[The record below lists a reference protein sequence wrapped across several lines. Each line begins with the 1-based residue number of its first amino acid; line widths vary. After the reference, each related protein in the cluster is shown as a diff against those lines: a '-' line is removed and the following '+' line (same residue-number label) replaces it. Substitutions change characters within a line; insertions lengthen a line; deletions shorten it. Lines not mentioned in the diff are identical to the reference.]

1 MKLYLCIL
9 SQILTIKFEMMKK
22 VILTSLFAI
31 FALGAFAQSTVKQ
44 ELTPSRDYLVG
55 SFADNWFIS
64 GGIGFQTY
72 LSEYYTAGS
81 ILDHFSPAVDLSV
94 GKWLTPVF
102 GVRAQLSGL
111 NQRGYNKLKT
121 PYIDANEM
129 VDNVYKMNFY
139 YFNLHADLLFN
150 IHSQFYRYN
159 PGRKYELIPF
169 VGMGWFAIIKDGIGN
184 NEFAANAGI
193 INQFRV
199 NDRLDLDIELKAMI
213 LRSAVDGNSEKRI
226 NAPASATIGLTYKI
240 GKAKEFAIRHIGH
253 SPIVEKVVDNSELEN
268 KTNELASRLAD
279 QQKKNNDLN
288 KALAQEKQRAN
299 QLNDELEA
307 LKKAPKTVKDLT
319 YEDVKINGSFRVF
332 YEIGKTNL
340 DEFNSA
346 NLEYIASI
354 IKKTNKKY
362 TIKGYADK
370 TTGSLSINQKLAN
383 KRAENVYNLL
393 IEKYGVNKDV
403 LSIESYVVNPEGN
416 PALVRM
422 TEVK

>member
-1 MKLYLCIL
+1 
-9 SQILTIKFEMMKK
+9 MKK
-22 VILTSLFAI
+22 VILTSLCAI
-31 FALGAFAQSTVKQ
+31 FALGAFAQSTETQ
-44 ELTPSRDYLVG
+44 ELKPSKDYLVG

-111 NQRGYNKLKT
+111 NQRGYNLLST

-129 VDNVYKMNFY
+129 EDNVYKMNFY

-159 PGRKYELIPF
+159 PERKYELIPF
-169 VGMGWFAIIKDGIGN
+169 VGMGWFATIKDGLAN

-199 NDRLDLDIELKAMI
+199 NDRLDLDLELKAMI
-213 LRSAVDGNSEKRI
+213 LRSDVDGNPAKRI
-226 NAPASATIGLTYKI
+226 NVPASATIGLTYKI
-240 GKAKEFAIRHIGH
+240 GKAKEFALGHIEPT
-253 SPIVEKVVDNSELEN
+253 PIVEKVVDNSELEN

-346 NLEYIASI
+346 NLEYIAGI

-362 TIKGYADK
+362 IIKGYADK

-393 IEKYGVNKDV
+393 IEKYGVNKDM

>member
-1 MKLYLCIL
+1 
-9 SQILTIKFEMMKK
+9 MKK
-22 VILTSLFAI
+22 VILTSLCAI
-31 FALGAFAQSTVKQ
+31 FALGAFAQSTETQ
-44 ELTPSRDYLVG
+44 ELKPSKDYLVG

-81 ILDHFSPAVDLSV
+81 LLGHFSPAVDLSV

-111 NQRGYNKLKT
+111 NQRGYNLLNT

-129 VDNVYKMNFY
+129 EDNVYKMNFY

-169 VGMGWFAIIKDGIGN
+169 VGMGWFATIKDGLAN

-199 NDRLDLDIELKAMI
+199 NDRLDLDLELKAMI
-213 LRSAVDGNSEKRI
+213 LRSDVDGNPAKRI
-226 NAPASATIGLTYKI
+226 NVPASATIGLTYKI
-240 GKAKEFAIRHIGH
+240 GKAKEFALGHIEPT
-253 SPIVEKVVDNSELEN
+253 PIVEKAVDNSELEN

-288 KALAQEKQRAN
+288 KALAHEKQRAN

-307 LKKAPKTVKDLT
+307 MKKAPRTVKEAVVAD
-319 YEDVKINGSFRVF
+319 INGSFRVF

-346 NLEYIASI
+346 NLEYIAGI

-393 IEKYGVNKDV
+393 IEKYGVNKDM

>member
-1 MKLYLCIL
+1 
-9 SQILTIKFEMMKK
+9 MMKK
-22 VILTSLFAI
+22 LILTSLCAV
-31 FALGAFAQSTVKQ
+31 FALGAFAQSTETQ
-44 ELTPSRDYLVG
+44 ELKPSKDYLVG

-81 ILDHFSPAVDLSV
+81 LLGHFSPAVDLSV

-111 NQRGYNKLKT
+111 NQRGYNLLST

-159 PGRKYELIPF
+159 PERKYELIPF
-169 VGMGWFAIIKDGIGN
+169 VGMGWFATIKDGLAN

-199 NDRLDLDIELKAMI
+199 NDRLDLDLELKAMI
-213 LRSAVDGNSEKRI
+213 LRSDVDGNPAKRI
-226 NAPASATIGLTYKI
+226 NVPASATIGVTYKI
-240 GKAKEFAIRHIGH
+240 GKAKEFALGHIEPA
-253 SPIVEKVVDNSELEN
+253 PIVEKVVDNSELEN

-307 LKKAPKTVKDLT
+307 LKKAPKTVKETVVAD
-319 YEDVKINGSFRVF
+319 INGSFRVF

-346 NLEYIASI
+346 NLEYIAGI

-362 TIKGYADK
+362 IIKGYADK

-393 IEKYGVNKDV
+393 IEKYGVNKDM

>member
-1 MKLYLCIL
+1 
-9 SQILTIKFEMMKK
+9 MMKK
-22 VILTSLFAI
+22 VILTSLCAI
-31 FALGAFAQSTVKQ
+31 FALGAFAQSTETQ
-44 ELTPSRDYLVG
+44 ELKPSKDYLVG

-111 NQRGYNKLKT
+111 NQRGYNRLNT

-169 VGMGWFAIIKDGIGN
+169 VGMGWFATIKDGLAD

-199 NDRLDLDIELKAMI
+199 NDRLDLDLELKAMI
-213 LRSAVDGNSEKRI
+213 LRSDVDGNPAKLI
-226 NAPASATIGLTYKI
+226 NVPASATIGLTYKI
-240 GKAKEFAIRHIGH
+240 GKEKEFIAGITPDVIAE
-253 SPIVEKVVDNSELEN
+253 VEKKAAQRE
-268 KTNELASRLAD
+268 NELQNTNDALKNSAAD
-279 QQKKNNDLN
+279 QQRKANELN
-288 KALAQEKQRAN
+288 KALEQEKQKNA
-299 QLNDELEA
+299 QLAKENDEL
-307 LKKAPKTVKDLT
+307 KKRPLATTTGTTVATTKG
-319 YEDVKINGSFRVF
+319 IRVY
-332 YEIGKTNL
+332 YEIGKTEL
-340 DEFNSA
+340 DEFNSS
-346 NLEYIASI
+346 NLEYVAEMIKASNR
-354 IKKTNKKY
+354 KF

-370 TTGSLSINQKLAN
+370 TTGSLNINQKLAD
-383 KRAENVYNLL
+383 KRAKNVCDILVN
-393 IEKYGVNKDV
+393 KYGVNKDL
-403 LSIESYVVNPEGN
+403 LSIESFVVNPEGN

-422 TEVK
+422 AEIK